1 MKQRCI
7 DKGPYGPFFIASA
20 YYASSREILV
30 VSGEFKEWKP
40 EVKRDRNIWE
50 FQRGYKVNDAGRHEN
65 NDQFNAFQLYLNG
78 KRSYEAVAEERG
90 GKAETV
96 SQWAKRY
103 NWDKRCAAWDT
114 KQMAITMREANKIER
129 RRQRQSIE
137 EYRQANEAQAKMMME
152 TSADLMAIIQKRI
165 IKAEAEGEDIPMG
178 LISGLMRAAAN
189 ISDSGRQ
196 SWATAL
202 GVGQLME
209 VVDQELEE
217 VQVEILNEEED
228 EAYDIPLDE

>member
-1 MKQRCI
+1 MA
-7 DKGPYGPFFIASA
+7 D
-20 YYASSREILV
+20 EW
-30 VSGEFKEWKP
+30 KEWKP

-50 FQRGYKVNDAGRHEN
+50 FRRGYKVYAAGKHES
-65 NDQFNAFQLYLNG
+65 NDQFNAFQVFLHG
-78 KRSYEAVAEERG
+78 KRSWEAVSEHTG
-90 GKAETV
+90 HSV
-96 SQWAKRY
+96 SAISGWAKKY
-103 NWDKRCAAWDT
+103 NWEKRAATYDS
-114 KQMAITMREANKIER
+114 KQMAIALKDANKLER
-129 RRQRQSIE
+129 KRQRESIE
-137 EYRQANEAQAKMMME
+137 EYRKANEEQAKMMME

-202 GVGQLME
+202 GVGQLMT

-228 EAYDIPLDE
+228 EAYDIPIED

>member
-1 MKQRCI
+1 MI
-7 DKGPYGPFFIASA
+7 PGPSGPFFIASA

-30 VSGEFKEWKP
+30 VSSDPSSWKEYKR

-129 RRQRQSIE
+129 KRQRQSIE

-202 GVGQLME
+202 GVGQLMA

-217 VQVEILNEEED
+217 VSVEIINEDDD
-228 EAYDIPLDE
+228 EAYQIPVEE

>member
-1 MKQRCI
+1 M
-7 DKGPYGPFFIASA
+7 A
-20 YYASSREILV
+20 
-30 VSGEFKEWKP
+30 GEFKEWKP
-40 EVKRDRNIWE
+40 EIKRGHKIWE
-50 FQRGYKVNDAGRHEN
+50 FQRGYQVNHAGRNEN
-65 NDQFNAFQLYLNG
+65 NDQYNAFQVFLHG
-78 KRSYEAVAEERG
+78 KRTIQAVCD
-90 GKAETV
+90 ETGHSFPAV
-96 SQWAKRY
+96 SKWAKKY
-103 NWDKRCAAWDT
+103 EWEKRAAQYDT
-114 KQMAITMREANKIER
+114 KEMAITMREANKLER
-129 RRQRQSIE
+129 KRQRDSIE
-137 EYRQANEAQAKMMME
+137 EYRKANEEQAKMMME

-202 GVGQLME
+202 GVGQLMA

-217 VQVEILNEEED
+217 VQVEVMDEEVD

>member
-1 MKQRCI
+1 MI
-7 DKGPYGPFFIASA
+7 AWGFGPFLIASA
-20 YYASSREILV
+20 YYASPREILV
-30 VSGEFKEWKP
+30 VAGEFREWKP

-65 NDQFNAFQLYLNG
+65 NDQFNAFQIYLNG

>member
-1 MKQRCI
+1 MS
-7 DKGPYGPFFIASA
+7 D
-20 YYASSREILV
+20 
-30 VSGEFKEWKP
+30 GEFKEWKP

-50 FQRGYKVNDAGRHEN
+50 FQRGYHVYAAGQHES
-65 NDQFNAFQLYLNG
+65 NDQFNAFQLYLHG
-78 KRSYEAVAEERG
+78 KRSFEAVAEERG

-96 SQWAKRY
+96 SKWAKKY
-103 NWDKRCAAWDT
+103 NWEKRAASWDT
-114 KQMAITMREANKIER
+114 KQMALAVREANKIER
-129 RRQRQSIE
+129 KRQRDSIE
-137 EYRQANEAQAKMMME
+137 EYRKANEEQAKMMME

-196 SWATAL
+196 SWTTAL
-202 GVGQLME
+202 GVGQLMA

-217 VQVEILNEEED
+217 VQVEVMDEEAD

>member
-1 MKQRCI
+1 MS
-7 DKGPYGPFFIASA
+7 D
-20 YYASSREILV
+20 
-30 VSGEFKEWKP
+30 GEFKEWKP

-50 FQRGYKVNDAGRHEN
+50 FQRGYHVYAAGQHES
-65 NDQFNAFQLYLNG
+65 NDQYNAFQLYLHG
-78 KRSYEAVAEERG
+78 KRSFQAVADENHS
-90 GKAETV
+90 KHETI
-96 SQWAKRY
+96 SKWAKKY
-103 NWDKRCAAWDT
+103 NWEKRAASWDT
-114 KQMAITMREANKIER
+114 KQMALAVREANKLER
-129 RRQRQSIE
+129 KRQRESIE
-137 EYRQANEAQAKMMME
+137 EYRKANEEQAKMMME

-178 LISGLMRAAAN
+178 LVSGLMRAAAN

-202 GVGQLME
+202 GVGQLMA

-217 VQVEILNEEED
+217 VQVEIMDEAED

>member
-1 MKQRCI
+1 MSQESK
-7 DKGPYGPFFIASA
+7 P
-20 YYASSREILV
+20 
-30 VSGEFKEWKP
+30 FKEWKP

-50 FQRGYKVNDAGRHEN
+50 FQRGYHVYAAGQHES
-65 NDQFNAFQLYLNG
+65 NDQFNAFQIYLHG
-78 KRSYEAVAEERG
+78 KRNFTAVSEASGNAH
-90 GKAETV
+90 ETI
-96 SQWAKRY
+96 SKWAKKYEWER
-103 NWDKRCAAWDT
+103 RAASWDT
-114 KQMAITMREANKIER
+114 RQMALAVRDANKVER
-129 RRQRQSIE
+129 KRQRDSIE
-137 EYRQANEAQAKMMME
+137 EYRKANEEQAKMMME

-202 GVGQLME
+202 GVGQLMT
-209 VVDQELEE
+209 VVEQELEE
-217 VQVEILNEEED
+217 VQVEVINEEDD

>member
-1 MKQRCI
+1 M
-7 DKGPYGPFFIASA
+7 
-20 YYASSREILV
+20 
-30 VSGEFKEWKP
+30 SGEFKEWKP

-50 FQRGYKVNDAGRHEN
+50 FQRGYHVYAAGQHES
-65 NDQFNAFQLYLNG
+65 NDQFNAFQIYLHG
-78 KRSYEAVAEERG
+78 KRSHEAVAEERG

-96 SQWAKRY
+96 SKWAKKYQWER
-103 NWDKRCAAWDT
+103 RAAAWDT
-114 KQMAITMREANKIER
+114 KNMAITMREANKLER
-129 RRQRQSIE
+129 KRQRESIE
-137 EYRQANEAQAKMMME
+137 EYRKANEEQAKMMME

-202 GVGQLME
+202 GVGQLMQ

-217 VQVEILNEEED
+217 VQVEVINEEDD
-228 EAYDIPLDE
+228 EAYDIPIED

>member
-1 MKQRCI
+1 MS
-7 DKGPYGPFFIASA
+7 D
-20 YYASSREILV
+20 
-30 VSGEFKEWKP
+30 GEFRGWKP

-50 FQRGYKVNDAGRHEN
+50 FQRGYHVYAAGQHES
-65 NDQFNAFQLYLNG
+65 NDQFNAFQLYLHG
-78 KRSYEAVAEERG
+78 KRSFEAVAEERG

-96 SQWAKRY
+96 SKWAKKY
-103 NWDKRCAAWDT
+103 NWEKRAASWDT
-114 KQMAITMREANKIER
+114 KQMALAVREANKIER
-129 RRQRQSIE
+129 KRQRDSIE
-137 EYRQANEAQAKMMME
+137 EYRKANEEQAKMMME

-202 GVGQLME
+202 GVGQLMQ

-217 VQVEILNEEED
+217 VSVEIINEDED
-228 EAYDIPLDE
+228 EAYQVPVED